1 MAEKN
6 GAAVLADDVRGRKY
20 VPVEMVTRVFAMLD
34 EVRRERD
41 HEAERADRAEQV
53 QRYWIDRFEEL
64 DADVEDKRLIG
75 PTAFWARMALGMGG
89 TAVIFFLLG
98 HLAGRGVFGG

>member
-6 GAAVLADDVRGRKY
+6 GAAVLDGQRKY
-20 VPVEMVTRVFAMLD
+20 VPVEMVDRVFATLD

-64 DADVEDKRLIG
+64 EAAVEDKRLIG
-75 PTAFWARMALGMGG
+75 PAAFWARMALGMGG
-89 TAVIFFLLG
+89 AAIVFFTLG
-98 HLAGRGVFGG
+98 HMAGRGVFGG